1 MNKKAGTSPASPA
14 DKEGDKRA
22 AQRRRSQEEAAIKE
36 DEKRSEIYDILV
48 SELIRKAMQ

>member
-22 AQRRRSQEEAAIKE
+22 AQRRRSQEEAAIEE
-36 DEKRSEIYDILV
+36 DEKRSEIYGILV